1 MEGFGIVL
9 LGEYSSTPLQIE
21 ELTVNR
27 RLLLRVPSIRS
38 QVRRPQPRRYNHH
51 LPCLASRT
59 FQWSTH
65 RADLW
70 ALAQRNRQRG
80 ECSLRLLPGRLELTS
95 LLLQRYGYRRTM
107 IVALALMAA
116 TVTIPFVAPNIVVLL
131 IGELAMGC
139 KLIRCVP
146 VQS

>member
-1 MEGFGIVL
+1 
-9 LGEYSSTPLQIE
+9 
-21 ELTVNR
+21 
-27 RLLLRVPSIRS
+27 
-38 QVRRPQPRRYNHH
+38 
-51 LPCLASRT
+51 
-59 FQWSTH
+59 
-65 RADLW
+65 
-70 ALAQRNRQRG
+70 
-80 ECSLRLLPGRLELTS
+80 
-95 LLLQRYGYRRTM
+95 M